1 MNGLWSMLLVCAMA
15 LSVQSAQASRLGG
28 GDSLSAPQGVAVA
41 LAVADA
47 PSAIAAPRAAIETA
61 VAPSAG
67 RSLLGGVAASLGLA
81 WVASRLGMGEGFE
94 RVLLV
99 VAVLVIGAAVL
110 RWALRSKG
118 SAAKAAGLAYA
129 SASGAVGTAAPQ
141 TPRAYSPKN
150 VGNDASARPW
160 ESSAGVAG
168 HDQNASPDSG
178 LPEGFDEAGFL
189 KASRTNFVNLQA
201 AWDRADIPTLRAM
214 MTDDML
220 TEIRSQLDER
230 EANRT
235 VGQPNQTDVVMLE
248 AQLLGIEDVGDTYMA
263 SVEFSGLIREEPSAG
278 PSPFREVWNMT
289 KPKSGQSGWLVAG
302 VQALQ

>member
-1 MNGLWSMLLVCAMA
+1 MNGLWSMLLVGAMA
-15 LSVQSAQASRLGG
+15 LSVQGVQASRLGG

-47 PSAIAAPRAAIETA
+47 PSAIAAQRVASEAA
-61 VAPSAG
+61 VAPPAG

-81 WVASRLGMGEGFE
+81 WVASRLGMGEGFDT
-94 RVLLV
+94 VLLV

-110 RWALRSKG
+110 RWALRSKA
-118 SAAKAAGLAYA
+118 STSKAAGLAYA
-129 SASGAVGTAAPQ
+129 SASGAVGAAAPQ

-178 LPEGFDEAGFL
+178 LPTGFDEAGFL
-189 KASRTNFVNLQA
+189 KASKTNFVNLQA

-220 TEIRSQLDER
+220 GKIETQLAER
-230 EANRT
+230 EQSNDAAT
-235 VGQPNQTDVVMLE
+235 HQTEVMVLE
-248 AQLLGIEDVGDTYMA
+248 AHLLGIEEQKEAYMA
-263 SVEFSGLIREEPSAG
+263 SVEFSGLMREDPSAG
-278 PSPFREVWNMT
+278 PSPFREAWNIT
-289 KPKSGQSGWLVAG
+289 RPKTGGGWLVAG
-302 VQALQ
+302 VQSLQ

>member
-15 LSVQSAQASRLGG
+15 LSVQGVHASRLGG
-28 GDSLSAPQGVAVA
+28 GDSLSAPQGVALA
-41 LAVADA
+41 LVVADA

-81 WVASRLGMGEGFE
+81 WVASRLGMGEGFDT
-94 RVLLV
+94 VLLV

-110 RWALRSKG
+110 RWALRSKA
-118 SAAKAAGLAYA
+118 STAKGPGLAYA
-129 SASGAVGTAAPQ
+129 SASGAVGAAAPQ

-214 MTDDML
+214 MTDGML
-220 TEIRSQLDER
+220 EKIEAQLAER
-230 EANRT
+230 EQSSDAAT
-235 VGQPNQTDVVMLE
+235 HQTEVMVLE
-248 AQLLGIEDVGDTYMA
+248 AHLLGIEEQKEVYMA
-263 SVEFSGLIREEPSAG
+263 SVEFSGLMREDPSAG
-278 PSPFREVWNMT
+278 PSPFREAWNIT
-289 KPKSGQSGWLVAG
+289 RPKTGGGWLVAG
-302 VQALQ
+302 VQSLQ

>member
-15 LSVQSAQASRLGG
+15 LSAQGAQASRLGG
-28 GDSLSAPQGVAVA
+28 GDSLSASQGVAVA

-160 ESSAGVAG
+160 ESSAGVTG

-220 TEIRSQLDER
+220 GKIETQLAER
-230 EANRT
+230 EQSSDAAT
-235 VGQPNQTDVVMLE
+235 HQTEVMVLE
-248 AQLLGIEDVGDTYMA
+248 AHLLGIEEQKEVYMA
-263 SVEFSGLIREEPSAG
+263 SVEFSGLMREDPSAG
-278 PSPFREVWNMT
+278 PSPFREAWNIT
-289 KPKSGQSGWLVAG
+289 RPKTGGGWLVAG
-302 VQALQ
+302 VQSLQ